1 MRDHLCPVRLFGRDY
16 YWHQERGGPLQL
28 LPAVP
33 PPESPEVRP
42 EDLYSELVRLYA
54 RPLPRWGELI
64 PHREDDP
71 SCLCGC
77 QEWHQPG
84 RDMTT
89 PRPL

>member
-1 MRDHLCPVRLFGRDY
+1 MRDRLRPVHLFGRDY

-54 RPLPRWGELI
+54 RPLPLPE
-64 PHREDDP
+64 EM
-71 SCLCGC
+71 
-77 QEWHQPG
+77 PG
-84 RDMTT
+84 A
-89 PRPL
+89 